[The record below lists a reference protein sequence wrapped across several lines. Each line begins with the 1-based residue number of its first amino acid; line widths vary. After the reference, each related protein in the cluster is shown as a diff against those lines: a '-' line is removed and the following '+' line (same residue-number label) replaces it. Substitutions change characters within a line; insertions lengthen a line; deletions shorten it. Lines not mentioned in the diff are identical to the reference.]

1 MGAVTLA
8 TYCQVDEDENKID
21 EDEVIESGSFPRGC
35 VTGIREWCE
44 MARRPVKT
52 FHGLV
57 CSCADCRM
65 HLTSV

>member
-21 EDEVIESGSFPRGC
+21 EDEVIESGSFPRA
-35 VTGIREWCE
+35 WCE